1 MLTVSEETM
10 LLLYYTRVLPAGS
23 RDEYDTLSRFGVE
36 IRLLAGAV
44 LMDLV
49 LLGKVQVRPVSLATR
64 RLLATSRLLF
74 LLLVVALF
82 FVLPMLA
89 SVSRVRLP
97 GMLPPAAAF
106 SLGVFIVFLLVAFFG
121 LAFDRVVGDKLTIL
135 DRMPTGDIVLDEAL
149 ERVARVGQQASIRT
163 YLRRFGVRALPKM
176 RQSLNAQLEQKGL
189 LTPPTPGPTVFGL
202 LDRRHVFGLLDQ
214 RHIQRER
221 PEFAAIGE
229 HLRRLVLDHT
239 EVETHAAALLLLFA
253 WSIRIRSIGTPV
265 ATGIYQFFTPAEYP
279 QLNALLRSLRRGDST
294 LAAQMNPDLYEA
306 LRAIAVVVHQ
316 LRAQDSAGA

>member
-1 MLTVSEETM
+1 M
-10 LLLYYTRVLPAGS
+10 
-23 RDEYDTLSRFGVE
+23 
-36 IRLLAGAV
+36 
-44 LMDLV
+44 
-49 LLGKVQVRPVSLATR
+49 
-64 RLLATSRLLF
+64 
-74 LLLVVALF
+74 
-82 FVLPMLA
+82 
-89 SVSRVRLP
+89 
-97 GMLPPAAAF
+97 
-106 SLGVFIVFLLVAFFG
+106 
-121 LAFDRVVGDKLTIL
+121 VGDKLTIL